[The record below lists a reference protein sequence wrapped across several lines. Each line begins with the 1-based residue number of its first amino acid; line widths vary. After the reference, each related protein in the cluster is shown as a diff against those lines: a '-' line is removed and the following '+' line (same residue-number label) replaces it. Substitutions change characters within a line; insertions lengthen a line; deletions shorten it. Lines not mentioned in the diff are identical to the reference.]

1 MAKINKYWGLVAVG
15 ALTAAAAGAIAALV
29 LKKDPLDDFDDF
41 DDDFEDETG
50 EEETAEKEEK
60 RSIIPITLAGK
71 VKGSS
76 FSITRLSQH
85 TVKMI
90 PICLMIFI
98 ASTP

>member
-1 MAKINKYWGLVAVG
+1 MFQHIKIIHNTYARRNKKERH
-15 ALTAAAAGAIAALV
+15 ISE
-29 LKKDPLDDFDDF
+29 KKIRLFLNMF
-41 DDDFEDETG
+41 Y
-50 EEETAEKEEK
+50 
-60 RSIIPITLAGK
+60 AGK